1 MSTFK
6 ASFRHEIISNVR
18 SRSPQLIVIVF
29 LLLTSL
35 SSLIGWLTVRNVTR
49 IYSDIVRQG
58 LTKAPNPFLKVPSL
72 YYMRNCVIY
81 IVLVGCLMAIV
92 LGAQAS
98 LRDRKS
104 SADSLIKTRNV
115 NFLMRSLGQLGAI
128 GAILGGLEIAVLTS
142 SLGTIW
148 LIEGSFIDLSSL
160 LHLLIFGVISWL
172 LMFGVACIGFV
183 AGLFARSEESAL
195 LYPFVGWA
203 VITFT
208 IPQIITSTHPVA
220 LLNPTPA
227 ISIGTG
233 LAQSTV
239 NIISPLMLM
248 EHFKSISNSLL
259 SIDVNIPL
267 STESVLSFS
276 LFVVLAFF
284 GTLVI
289 STKAF
294 GRKLN
299 D

>member
-1 MSTFK
+1 MNTFI
-6 ASFRHEIISNVR
+6 ASFRHEIISNIR
-18 SRSPQLIVIVF
+18 SRSPQLIVVVF

-35 SSLIGWLTVRNVTR
+35 SSLIGWLTVRNVTK
-49 IYSDIVRQG
+49 IYSDIVMQG

-92 LGAQAS
+92 LGAGAS

-104 SADSLIKTRNV
+104 SADSLVRTRNV
-115 NFLMRSLGQLGAI
+115 NFLMRGLGQLGAI
-128 GAILGGLEIAVLTS
+128 GAILGGLEIAVLAS

-160 LHLLIFGVISWL
+160 LRLLLFGIVSWF

-183 AGLFARSEESAL
+183 TGLFARSQESAL
-195 LYPFVGWA
+195 LYPFIGWA

-227 ISIGTG
+227 ISTGTG

-239 NIISPLMLM
+239 NMISPLMLM

-259 SIDVNIPL
+259 TIDSNIPL
-267 STESVLSFS
+267 SVKSVLSFS
-276 LFVVLAFF
+276 LFVLVAFI
-284 GTLVI
+284 GALVV
-289 STKAF
+289 STRAF

>member
-1 MSTFK
+1 MNTFR
-6 ASFRHEIISNVR
+6 ASFRHEMISNAR
-18 SRSPQLIVIVF
+18 SRSPQLIVVVF

-49 IYSDIVRQG
+49 IYRDIVKLG
-58 LTKAPNPFLKVPSL
+58 LTSAPNPFLNVPPL

-81 IVLVGCLMAIV
+81 IVLVGSLMAIV

-115 NFLMRSLGQLGAI
+115 SLLQRNLGQLGAI
-128 GAILGGLEIAVLTS
+128 GAILAGLEIAVLAS

-148 LIEGSFIDLSSL
+148 LIEGNFLDTNSV
-160 LHLLIFGVISWL
+160 LHLLVFGLVSWL
-172 LMFGVACIGFV
+172 LMCAVACVGFV
-183 AGLFARSEESAL
+183 AGLFARNEESAL
-195 LYPFVGWA
+195 LYPFIGWA

-227 ISIGTG
+227 ISVGTG
-233 LAQSTV
+233 LAQSAV
-239 NIISPLMLM
+239 DILSPLMLM
-248 EHFKSISNSLL
+248 EHFKEISNSLL
-259 SIDVNIPL
+259 SIDTNISL
-267 STESVLSFS
+267 SKVSILSFT
-276 LFVVLAFF
+276 LFVFF
-284 GTLVI
+284 ALVGT
-289 STKAF
+289 STVSIRAF